1 MLLRSAQPA
10 RGQFGTISG
19 TLIYYMATYIDWVAQ
34 LAQLMTCSRVSLLH
48 ECAGD
53 DIHSLLGLTISRC
66 NEITAR
72 HVSCRALHSS
82 FCG

>member
-34 LAQLMTCSRVSLLH
+34 LAQLMTCSRVS
-48 ECAGD
+48 
-53 DIHSLLGLTISRC
+53 SRAV
-66 NEITAR
+66 NQPSRSFTVAR
-72 HVSCRALHSS
+72 EAYY
-82 FCG
+82 G

>member
-1 MLLRSAQPA
+1 MLRRSAQPA

-34 LAQLMTCSRVSLLH
+34 LAQLMTCSRVSPLH

-53 DIHSLLGLTISRC
+53 DIHSLLGLTI
-66 NEITAR
+66 EM
-72 HVSCRALHSS
+72 
-82 FCG
+82 